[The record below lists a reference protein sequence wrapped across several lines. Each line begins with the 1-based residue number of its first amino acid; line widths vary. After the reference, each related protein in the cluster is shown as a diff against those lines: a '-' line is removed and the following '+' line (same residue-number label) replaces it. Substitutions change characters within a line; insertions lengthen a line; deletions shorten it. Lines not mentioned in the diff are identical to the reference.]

1 MAIVEFSNRA
11 NLSREYLQENWG
23 VPSLLQND
31 YISIGQD
38 TEFLF
43 SNDVELQARIV
54 IIEGQIVDIQ
64 ARLDAVELLAASNE
78 GRLDLLEP
86 RVTQNEADIST
97 NAAGIATNTGNIS
110 TNTGNIATNTADIAA
125 INTPSGTGSP
135 EGVVTATRTN
145 LYVETGTGQLWH
157 NPTIGANTGWVQI
170 L

>member
-54 IIEGQIVDIQ
+54 IIEGQIVDID

-78 GRLDLLEP
+78 DRLDLLEP
-86 RVTQNEADIST
+86 RVTQNEADIS
-97 NAAGIATNTGNIS
+97 TNTGNIS

-157 NPTIGANTGWVQI
+157 NPTFGANTGWVQI